1 MAESKRSFGTVEELR
16 RYVAETLG
24 KLESLKVDSFPLTE
38 DLLFRSGEP
47 CAVYF
52 CLHGPRQVRL
62 SALWETV
69 ENRILFY
76 GSCGRRVGLTQLD
89 VSPKLAA

>member
-1 MAESKRSFGTVEELR
+1 MADSKHSFDTIDELR

-24 KLESLKVDSFPLTE
+24 KFESLKVDSFPLTE
-38 DLLFRSGEP
+38 SILFRAGEP

-76 GSCGRRVGLTQLD
+76 GSCGRRVGQTQLGFG
-89 VSPKLAA
+89 PKLAA